1 MSQWSWKIARFA
13 PTWRSWR
20 HLANDRKFQCS
31 CNILSVEL
39 WWSKLVCHM
48 FCGCVLLFTAA
59 VHRALWYDKGEQ
71 LFRRRR
77 RTDASLTYVLCR
89 PSNLVSA
96 VSINTESCLDL
107 RPEMQPW
114 KDRSVYSSSTHRAQV
129 LRRRAVAAA
138 AEATQMWWIVGC
150 WFWPYRYVNE

>member
-1 MSQWSWKIARFA
+1 MLHWRALPKSSLEPALVDVAARDA
-13 PTWRSWR
+13 VRVDYDCTVVTLYGGCDYS
-20 HLANDRKFQCS
+20 
-31 CNILSVEL
+31 NILITQFVDIDSI
-39 WWSKLVCHM
+39 CHM

-96 VSINTESCLDL
+96 VSINTESSSCLDL
-107 RPEMQPW
+107 RPEMQP
-114 KDRSVYSSSTHRAQV
+114 
-129 LRRRAVAAA
+129 
-138 AEATQMWWIVGC
+138 
-150 WFWPYRYVNE
+150 